1 MVIEVMIGLSS
12 SQIACAQSYVA
23 IQCLKDTFFEY
34 GFPCW
39 TNIIGDGTPVQ
50 LDFNKLTS

>member
-23 IQCLKDTFFEY
+23 IQCLKD
-34 GFPCW
+34 FPCW
-39 TNIIGDGTPVQ
+39 TKIIGDGTVVQ
-50 LDFNKLTS
+50 LDIKKNNFLAF

>member
-23 IQCLKDTFFEY
+23 IQCLKDMYFDFE
-34 GFPCW
+34 
-39 TNIIGDGTPVQ
+39 
-50 LDFNKLTS
+50 

>member
-23 IQCLKDTFFEY
+23 IQSLKDILIFE
-34 GFPCW
+34 
-39 TNIIGDGTPVQ
+39 
-50 LDFNKLTS
+50 